1 MHSAL
6 MSLSTTLWMSFRAVE
21 KDYPAE
27 WWQKSGP
34 ASVTQNNGGGGGG
47 VGGGLGGIGAG
58 SPEGPPAVRQT
69 YQGGAN
75 RLGRKR
81 RCLPALQNQKC
92 ILSLPYLDPPPPPS
106 PQVPRVPLSSPTPF
120 APEPL
125 PSPASYFSLD
135 PNTEAS
141 RALTSLAEDALSFW
155 MGKNNKETHKG
166 G

>member
-1 MHSAL
+1 

-34 ASVTQNNGGGGGG
+34 ASVTQNNGGGG
-47 VGGGLGGIGAG
+47 LGGIGAG
-58 SPEGPPAVRQT
+58 SPEGPLAVRQT

-92 ILSLPYLDPPPPPS
+92 ILSLSLPYLDPPPPPS
-106 PQVPRVPLSSPTPF
+106 PQVPRVPPLSSPTPF

-141 RALTSLAEDALSFW
+141 RALSHLTRRGCLIILD
-155 MGKNNKETHKG
+155 GKEQQGNA
-166 G
+166 

>member
-34 ASVTQNNGGGGGG
+34 APVTQNNG
-47 VGGGLGGIGAG
+47 LGGTGAG
-58 SPEGPPAVRQT
+58 SQEGPPAVRQT

-92 ILSLPYLDPPPPPS
+92 IPSPLSLSPLDPPPPPS
-106 PQVPRVPLSSPTPF
+106 PQVPRVPLSSPTSF

-141 RALTSLAEDALSFW
+141 KALTSLAEDALLF
-155 MGKNNKETHKG
+155 
-166 G
+166 

>member
-1 MHSAL
+1 
-6 MSLSTTLWMSFRAVE
+6 MSLSTTPWMSFRAVE

-34 ASVTQNNGGGGGG
+34 ASVTQNNGGGG
-47 VGGGLGGIGAG
+47 LGGTGAG

-92 ILSLPYLDPPPPPS
+92 IRSLSLSLPYLDPPPPPPS
-106 PQVPRVPLSSPTPF
+106 PQVPRVPPLSSPTPF

-141 RALTSLAEDALSFW
+141 RALTSLAEDALLFW
-155 MGKNNKETHKG
+155 MGKNNKETHKYESNC
-166 G
+166 